1 MADTTAPAAN
11 DGGPVSMAE
20 LIRCVD
26 RELGFRARVYPRWV
40 EKRKMTQAVAEL
52 EIRRLRAVRD
62 RLVLAD
68 AEHTVMTGLAERLQM
83 SVDEL
88 AFLVR
93 EAEAMSRAMYPVA
106 GPV

>member
-1 MADTTAPAAN
+1 MADTPTSAAN
-11 DGGPVSMAE
+11 DGGPASMRE

-52 EIRRLRAVRD
+52 EIARLRAVRE
-62 RLVLAD
+62 RLLLAD
-68 AEHTVMTGLAERLQM
+68 AEHTVMTGLAERLQ
-83 SVDEL
+83 VPVEEL
-88 AFLVR
+88 GLMVR
-93 EAEAMSRAMYPVA
+93 EAEAMSRMMYPVA